1 MKCPLYREA
10 EDNVVYIR
18 DFDAL
23 VLQPLRIHGG
33 YFIKKSLKLN
43 ALPLGDW
50 VELVSCFPWDG
61 PSIAPGLV
69 NPPIIQ
75 ELGLAVEVFEDRI
88 DGVLQGDAFNGEYTF
103 LCKLLDLPIAWRI
116 TRLG

>member
-1 MKCPLYREA
+1 MA
-10 EDNVVYIR
+10 
-18 DFDAL
+18 
-23 VLQPLRIHGG
+23 G

-69 NPPIIQ
+69 SPPIIQ
-75 ELGLAVEVFEDRI
+75 VFGLAVEVFEDII
-88 DGVLQGDAFNGEYTF
+88 DGVLEGDAFNGEYTF
-103 LCKLLDLPIAWRI
+103 LCKLLDLPIALENHQAWVAQVASPIRVKDSKEWR
-116 TRLG
+116 